1 MAEHTNPL
9 VSIVFT
15 SYNHKEYLEK
25 ALESLLNQTFKNFE
39 LIIVDDASTDGSQE
53 VLMTYEANEKVN
65 LNLKKENSGSYVLA
79 SNYGASMAKG
89 KYILFAQCDDYSEPT
104 QLEEL
109 TNAALENENCGVVY
123 SISNLVDSQDRL
135 ISDDYI
141 IRESFFKETIKNSR
155 VIEGRLMR
163 RFLSYSCIIPNL
175 SAALI
180 QRDLY
185 NKVSGLS
192 SDFKVVADWDF
203 WLKLSQLTDFY
214 YIKKPLNNFRQHQT
228 TIRSSI
234 KIETQIVEVYRMFYF
249 HIANFHMFGQEKRE
263 FQVGA
268 GAIWFAYSIEN
279 LKPWLK
285 SSLPVSRKIRTFE
298 KQWFRFFL
306 AGTKIQFREY
316 FKRKLGKI

>member
-1 MAEHTNPL
+1 MNPL

-15 SYNHKEYLEK
+15 SYNHKEYLRQ
-25 ALESLLNQTFKNFE
+25 ALESLLNQSYSNFE

-53 VLMTYEANEKVN
+53 LLLSYEAYDKVN

-79 SNYGASMAKG
+79 SNYGANMAKG
-89 KYILFAQCDDYSEPT
+89 QYLLFAQCDDYSEPN

-109 TNAALENENCGVVY
+109 TTAALENENCGVVY
-123 SISNLVDSQDRL
+123 SISNLIDSRDRF

-163 RFLSYSCIIPNL
+163 RFLSYSCVIPNL

-180 QRDLY
+180 ERDLY
-185 NKVSGLS
+185 NKVFGLS

-249 HIANFHMFGQEKRE
+249 HISNFNMVGKEKRE

-268 GAIWFAYSIEN
+268 GAIWFAYSIDN

-285 SSLPVSRKIRTFE
+285 SFFAVSRKIRTFE
-298 KQWFRFFL
+298 NKWFGFFL
-306 AGTKIQFREY
+306 AGTKVQFSEY
-316 FKRKLGKI
+316 FKRKFRKF